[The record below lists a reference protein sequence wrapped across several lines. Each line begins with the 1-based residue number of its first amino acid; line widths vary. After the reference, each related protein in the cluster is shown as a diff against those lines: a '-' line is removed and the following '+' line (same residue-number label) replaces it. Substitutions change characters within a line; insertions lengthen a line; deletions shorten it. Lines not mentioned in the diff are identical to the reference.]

1 MDVGIPLQGTAESVQ
16 DTDKTRCKIFR
27 FVHLVEQ
34 AQDNGPYGI
43 EKAVQQRAVRKEKPA
58 ELPGDCEDTMTMF
71 AFDQLSRHGCR
82 AFSGIKV
89 SAGRTKP
96 GMAAKRD
103 KLKMAAKRAAIHGAA
118 KGGVTTV
125 DHSVDVFGLCAAGME
140 SIYDFFIMVTK
151 NILKYV
157 HGIHYEGG
165 GRKKERTCSSIQ
177 V

>member
-1 MDVGIPLQGTAESVQ
+1 MDVWIPLQGTAESVQ

-58 ELPGDCEDTMTMF
+58 EFPGDCEDTMTMF

-103 KLKMAAKRAAIHGAA
+103 KLKIAAKRAAIHGAA
-118 KGGVTTV
+118 KGGVTTAN
-125 DHSVDVFGLCAAGME
+125 HSVDVFGLCAAGME
-140 SIYDFFIMVTK
+140 SIYDYFVVISKDFL
-151 NILKYV
+151 ND
-157 HGIHYEGG
+157 IHEISLLLNGA
-165 GRKKERTCSSIQ
+165 KWNPTPS
-177 V
+177 